1 MKKFLGYILVLALF
15 LVAPI
20 ALVGCGAELES
31 IYVKKST
38 IKQTYTLGEQVEDYK
53 STAKVYAVY
62 SDKTEKLVD
71 NSEVEFST
79 INTTII
85 GDQTLTITYKDKEC
99 KVKITV
105 YNKIEDSYKI
115 TGFEKPSFV
124 NTYNENKA
132 EKENK
137 ETEFVDREQ
146 VYTVG
151 TDNGFVFLPNIT
163 ALNEQK
169 EPITLNAYKS
179 VAKIYLKGD
188 GDSYTE
194 LTGENKVNMVS
205 YNDETSTFDFTDNAI
220 GKQFKIEV
228 EPYYP
233 QEIDLDSVIFEFKV
247 EKGYNVY
254 NADGLAVIDNATK
267 NEESRTNWSAK
278 RKETGIGEITTSA
291 VFIHNNLVVENNNLP
306 TYLFHTESDDDS
318 KALLSGGY
326 PNIMGSLRDYGSL
339 YQRVL
344 KDGEK
349 FSINGNYFTIDVQK
363 VSKIQKFVGDAQKDQ
378 ISHSQLFK
386 AVGKDVNSK
395 DTSKFEI
402 KNINI
407 IGNAEHSEKETE
419 NAGGLMFVKM
429 NNCQASAKNIITRFN
444 VIDWF
449 SEISASFTVDSV
461 KSYDSYSSMIY
472 TFKKSSISITN
483 SEMKRCGGPLAIID
497 HSNSKEDT
505 DLYNDMVVEN
515 SVLENFVTGQEAWF
529 NNMGVSSKAA
539 SIAAMNDLILGYSG
553 HTKTYIKKNNKG
565 VDSFNC
571 LYVLYDGTNLGLS
584 EPTTKSTL
592 NINGFAMDLTGHDAT
607 ISNLR
612 SLSPLVLQLRN
623 KTEDDTYKNTYIYA
637 SGVDDKKRPMLTTWG
652 SSNPTSVPADFAGA
666 EGCIGII
673 TEKAMTIVLGL
684 YDVA

>member
-1 MKKFLGYILVLALF
+1 MKKFLRYILVLALF

-38 IKQTYTLGEQVEDYK
+38 IKQIYTLGEQVEDFK
-53 STAKVYAVY
+53 QNAKVYAVY

-132 EKENK
+132 EKQNK

-228 EPYYP
+228 RPFYYP
-233 QEIDLDSVIFEFKV
+233 EFDAVSFEFKV

-254 NADGLAVIDNATK
+254 NADGLAVIDNATT
-267 NEESRTNWSAK
+267 EEDKRINWSAK
-278 RKETGIGEITTSA
+278 RKETDIGEITTSA

-306 TYLFHTESDDDS
+306 TYLFHTESDADS
-318 KALLSGGY
+318 IEYKKDY
-326 PNIMGSLRDYGSL
+326 PNIMGSLRDYSSL
-339 YQRVL
+339 YKRVL
-344 KDGEK
+344 KDNEK

-363 VSKIQKFVGDAQKDQ
+363 VSKIQKFDGDAQKDQ
-378 ISHSQLFK
+378 ISHAQIFR

-402 KNINI
+402 KNVSI
-407 IGNAEHSEKETE
+407 IGNAEHAEDTQ
-419 NAGGLMFVKM
+419 NAGGLIFVKM

-449 SEISASFTVDSV
+449 SEISASFAVDSV

-472 TFKKSSISITN
+472 TFKKSSISIIN

-497 HSNSKEDT
+497 HSSSKENT
-505 DLYNDMVVEN
+505 DLYNDMVVKN

-529 NNMGVSSKAA
+529 NNMGVTALA
-539 SIAAMNDLILGYSG
+539 SNLKAMNSLITGYSNN
-553 HTKTYIKKNNKG
+553 TKTFMNSSNA
-565 VDSFNC
+565 FNC
-571 LYVLYDGTNLGLS
+571 LYALYDGS
-584 EPTTKSTL
+584 DVFTTEGKTKCTL
-592 NINGFAMDLTGHDAT
+592 NLNGFTMDLTGQDKIMAT
-607 ISNLR
+607 LR
-612 SLSPLVLQLRN
+612 ENAKAYPAIPAIFQTKSKYMIMTGD
-623 KTEDDTYKNTYIYA
+623 KTLGTFNPA
-637 SGVDDKKRPMLTTWG
+637 SGIAQTVPDDFQDSGDYLG
-652 SSNPTSVPADFAGA
+652 VVLNASICV
-666 EGCIGII
+666 
-673 TEKAMTIVLGL
+673 VLGL

>member
-38 IKQTYTLGEQVEDYK
+38 IKQTYFVGDQVEDFK
-53 STAKVYAVY
+53 QNAKVYAVY

-105 YNKIEDSYKI
+105 KNKTENSYKI
-115 TGFEKPSFV
+115 VGFSAPSFV

-151 TDNGFVFLPNIT
+151 SDNGFVFLPDIT
-163 ALNEQK
+163 ALLNEQK

-179 VAKIYLKGD
+179 IAKIYLKGD
-188 GDSYTE
+188 GDSYSE
-194 LTGENKVNMVS
+194 LVGEAKDNLVS

-233 QEIDLDSVIFEFKV
+233 QEIDIDSVIFEFKV
-247 EKGYNVY
+247 EKGYNIY
-254 NADGLAVIDNATK
+254 DADGLAVIDNATK
-267 NEESRTNWSAK
+267 EEEYRTNWSAK

-291 VFIHNNLVVENNNLP
+291 VFIHKDLVVENDNLP
-306 TYLFHTESDDDS
+306 TYLFHTESDADS
-318 KALLSGGY
+318 IEYKKDY
-326 PNIMGSLRDYGSL
+326 PNIMGSLRDYRSL

-344 KDGEK
+344 NDGEN
-349 FSINGNYFTIDVQK
+349 FSINGNYFTIDVQN

-378 ISHSQLFK
+378 ISHAQIFR

-402 KNINI
+402 KNVSI
-407 IGNAEHSEKETE
+407 IGNAEHAEDTQ
-419 NAGGLMFVKM
+419 NAGGLIFVKM

-449 SEISASFTVDSV
+449 SEESASFAVDSV

-472 TFKKSSISITN
+472 TWRKSAITIKN

-497 HSNSKEDT
+497 HSKSKENT

-529 NNMGVSSKAA
+529 NNMGVTSLAA
-539 SIAAMNDLILGYSG
+539 NLKSMNHLITGYSNN
-553 HTKTYIKKNNKG
+553 TKTFMNSANA
-565 VDSFNC
+565 FNC
-571 LYVLYDGTNLGLS
+571 LYALYDGS
-584 EPTTKSTL
+584 DVFTTEGKTKCTL
-592 NINGFAMDLTGHDAT
+592 NFNGFKMDLTGKDQIMAT
-607 ISNLR
+607 LR
-612 SLSPLVLQLRN
+612 ENAKANPVIPAIFQTKSKYMIMTGEKTLGTFNPATLGIAQTVPDDFQDSGDYLGVVLN
-623 KTEDDTYKNTYIYA
+623 A
-637 SGVDDKKRPMLTTWG
+637 SICV
-652 SSNPTSVPADFAGA
+652 
-666 EGCIGII
+666 
-673 TEKAMTIVLGL
+673 VLGL

>member
-1 MKKFLGYILVLALF
+1 M
-15 LVAPI
+15 
-20 ALVGCGAELES
+20 
-31 IYVKKST
+31 
-38 IKQTYTLGEQVEDYK
+38 
-53 STAKVYAVY
+53 
-62 SDKTEKLVD
+62 
-71 NSEVEFST
+71 
-79 INTTII
+79 
-85 GDQTLTITYKDKEC
+85 
-99 KVKITV
+99 
-105 YNKIEDSYKI
+105 
-115 TGFEKPSFV
+115 

-132 EKENK
+132 EKQNK

-188 GDSYTE
+188 GDSYSE
-194 LTGENKVNMVS
+194 LVGEAKDNLVS

-228 EPYYP
+228 RPFYYP
-233 QEIDLDSVIFEFKV
+233 EFDAVIFEFKV

-254 NADGLAVIDNATK
+254 DADGLAVIDNVTTQEDK
-267 NEESRTNWSAK
+267 RTNWSAK
-278 RKETGIGEITTSA
+278 REETGIGEITTSA

-318 KALLSGGY
+318 KSLLSGGY
-326 PNIMGSLRDYGSL
+326 PNIMGSLRDYRSL

-363 VSKIQKFVGDAQKDQ
+363 VSKIQKFDGNAQKDQ

-395 DTSKFEI
+395 DTSHFEI

-449 SEISASFTVDSV
+449 SEESASFAVDSV

-472 TFKKSSISITN
+472 TWRKSAITIKN

-497 HSNSKEDT
+497 HSKSKENT
-505 DLYNDMVVEN
+505 DLYNNMVVEN

-529 NNMGVSSKAA
+529 NNMGVTSLAA
-539 SIAAMNDLILGYSG
+539 NLKSMNGLITGYSYN
-553 HTKTYIKKNNKG
+553 TKTFMNSANA
-565 VDSFNC
+565 FNC
-571 LYVLYDGTNLGLS
+571 LYALYDGS
-584 EPTTKSTL
+584 DVFTTEGKTKCTL
-592 NINGFAMDLTGHDAT
+592 NFNGFKMDLTGKDQIMAT
-607 ISNLR
+607 LR
-612 SLSPLVLQLRN
+612 ENAKANPVIPAIFQTKSKYMIMTGATTLGTFNPAAPGGIAPTVPDDFQDSGDYLGVVLN
-623 KTEDDTYKNTYIYA
+623 A
-637 SGVDDKKRPMLTTWG
+637 SICV
-652 SSNPTSVPADFAGA
+652 
-666 EGCIGII
+666 
-673 TEKAMTIVLGL
+673 VLGL